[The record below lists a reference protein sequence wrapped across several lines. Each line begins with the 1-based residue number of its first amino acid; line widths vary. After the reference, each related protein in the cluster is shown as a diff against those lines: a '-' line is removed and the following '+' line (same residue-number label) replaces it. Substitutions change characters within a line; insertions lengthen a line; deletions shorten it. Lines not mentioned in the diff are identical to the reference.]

1 MKNTKVLELLNNGEI
16 EELKALLKKEIYE
29 DNLKGNGNA
38 MKRYSAM
45 KRYFK
50 YKDKN
55 RNLAFNLPCK
65 NIEVNGKI
73 YNSFIDGY
81 SFVLTS
87 ESIGEIEAYDNS
99 KNAYPNIEKMVDFSS
114 YDRSILNIDE
124 ILAEAKSKG
133 YQYKKSEIGDN
144 ESKYFLHYKNIYLKI
159 GLIDKAYRII
169 DDGKIA
175 TVYYK
180 NEKSPLFI
188 ETNMG
193 IAAVLPCIKVKTNE
207 KIIIEAKEEA

>member
-1 MKNTKVLELLNNGEI
+1 
-16 EELKALLKKEIYE
+16 
-29 DNLKGNGNA
+29 
-38 MKRYSAM
+38 M

-65 NIEVNGKI
+65 NIKVNGKI

-87 ESIGEIEAYDNS
+87 ESIGEIESYNNS
-99 KNAYPNIEKMVDFSS
+99 KNAYPNVEKMVDFSS
-114 YDRSILNIDE
+114 YDRSTLNIDE

-159 GLIDKAYRII
+159 GLIDKAYSII